1 MMKRILTF
9 LLSAALILSGFP
21 MTSGIESHAA
31 GKHWADQYLNNLVR
45 NDIMRGDLQG
55 NLHPNNNIT
64 RAEFVTMINRAF
76 GYTQKGKG
84 NFADVD
90 KNAWYSDDIS
100 IAKNQGYM
108 QGVAANKA
116 EPESSLTRE
125 QAVTLICRALKIEG
139 VDSDTFKFSD
149 SREFSQWSK
158 EYINAITNKKIVN
171 GYPDSTFKPG
181 NKMTRG
187 EMAKVLSNLA
197 GEIVKEK
204 GDNYIGYAD
213 KNVSMVKTGAN
224 LRDTIIPGDLFITA
238 GLEKVRPYLIR

>member
-31 GKHWADQYLNNLVR
+31 EKHWADQYLNNLVR

-90 KNAWYSDDIS
+90 KNAWYSDDIN

-139 VDSDTFKFSD
+139 VDSDTFQFSD
-149 SREFSQWSK
+149 SREFSHK
-158 EYINAITNKKIVN
+158 CNHK
-171 GYPDSTFKPG
+171 
-181 NKMTRG
+181 
-187 EMAKVLSNLA
+187 
-197 GEIVKEK
+197 
-204 GDNYIGYAD
+204 
-213 KNVSMVKTGAN
+213 
-224 LRDTIIPGDLFITA
+224 
-238 GLEKVRPYLIR
+238 